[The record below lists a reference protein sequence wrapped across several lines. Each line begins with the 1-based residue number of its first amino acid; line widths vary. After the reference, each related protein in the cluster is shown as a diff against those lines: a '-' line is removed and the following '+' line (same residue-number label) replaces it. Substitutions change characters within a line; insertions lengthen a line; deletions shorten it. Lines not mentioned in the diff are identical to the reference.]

1 MAENFGN
8 GVSRT
13 LSASKRQFQTV
24 VWQAGKPPLDSELNL
39 MSQAD
44 VERLSNLIRAKI
56 PSGWIKNPSGSE
68 RDFLT
73 SEDWSN
79 FFLLGNPEAGS
90 EDAPLW
96 ANVNG
101 WVIPV
106 TGTGVVDGVVANRV
120 NLYAPP
126 TSDSRIDLVFLEVW
140 LAQVAPN
147 PSTVNKPTASTLYKY
162 GNTQFGG
169 TNLPDDLEDPN
180 IGYETTER
188 VQIQYRIRV
197 FGQGAALGDSVD
209 LSTFPDGLDDPN
221 VVAQGASSQPQAGY
235 PWQNMRATLGDA
247 GLWRAGDGDSTNAL
261 GTVDGYAYA
270 IPLCAVFRR
279 NSSEFV
285 ARTNAGNPTQNGAFN
300 RNPLSV
306 APTNPV
312 DGTRIFQPVSLTSSI
327 SASATGN
334 IQVNAL
340 AGSGLDNPD
349 LYDGTTPV
357 FFRLG
362 GEIVGV
368 LGYSTASVPGTL
380 NVTSRGRF
388 ATQALP
394 HDAGE
399 KFEFFCYRPDGL
411 FADQVAPRDILDMRR
426 SVTLGEWDFH
436 GILQRNLNKL
446 FEGSLRT
453 SYKQSSG
460 SDTEGPVVV
469 EVDTLWADT
478 SNPNGTEAL
487 DGPDGIRTVFSDAAV
502 CEGASVILKPVTG
515 GANPVAV
522 ADFTSGATSWPA
534 ATFAPAGFQ
543 PASGWTNQA
552 VIEIN
557 IGGGTTNSGARG
569 TVRNTADNRIV
580 RFVTPREYWLSR
592 DYITDTNTKGLQ
604 TPVLMRFLGE
614 PWGDPAAGSELS
626 TDHPGPMFP
635 LPEYNFERPYIFLGG
650 VVNSLLRST
659 TALTVISGGRNIVRF
674 AGVDFDAAGAW
685 CADPADPRV
694 LALENISNLLL
705 HGSRNLYDL
714 LTQGG
719 QDVSG
724 ASSELYLVL
733 TGDTTNPG
741 NAGVFRVIGAGT
753 IGYTSVVAPA
763 VTDLVV
769 ERVGESPGAFVAGVA
784 LTAEARSQYTHTLDG
799 NLLAD
804 GAGAVIVLTDLYSVA
819 GGSTSP
825 WNGLVSNPLESQ
837 ALVDFLIQYSPSR
850 GGMGRVPD
858 SLDRVAMV
866 GVSSATMVR
875 EAPTTLDPSFSGQAG
890 VPSGEIYFETQHLQ
904 TWNRLP
910 SLGASAPLAPAYGE
924 GTFLKDQRREAEIF
938 FDKGSKTL
946 VIRPLQRTDIT
957 TNLHQLTAGSF
968 FPATYAAGSFAGGL
982 IDGGQIFANS
992 RNYGYPVPPEFMP
1005 RFGRQDI
1012 PYHQTTG
1019 TLQSVFPGINHLFG
1033 DSLVSSDDVFRVLGG
1048 KDSSSGVVS
1057 LFIQTGATSGR
1068 DYGEYFNMGLA
1079 AFGYQGRLF
1088 QDVNNYSSDLPHKGL
1103 RGIELPP
1110 FLGVARLY
1118 GVYDLR
1124 EFSGEGAWNSDRVTP
1139 STVAGRPK
1147 NLLKTG
1153 QTKQTLY
1160 IVKGGGQDVTGNAD
1174 DHTYVIPE
1182 DVIDIRLSGAYV
1194 PGDLFENMEFV
1205 VECVVFGFGRG
1216 FINKNNYVLARRSLP
1231 DGRDPFNPAQV
1242 TPEAGQVS
1250 AILNLPL
1257 PFGEQIYTVLS
1268 RTVYQGDPYMTR
1280 DGSTKVVSDYAFRL
1294 GQIPQSSAWELSKAI
1309 QQYDSATG
1317 YSQVP
1322 EIPNARSLEVLA
1334 SIDFWTTLGT
1344 GKMGGPVWPGTLT
1357 DSGHLQDSGGA
1368 PERIP
1373 ETSSQAPW
1381 QPEPRTFTEPYSSE
1395 APRAELRVRFL
1406 QDTTA
1411 SSGQIIEIRRGSVTV
1426 QAVSGVDFS
1435 GVSASAA
1442 AEDFAAYVNSSA
1454 SVRARLGV
1462 VATWSGGNEVLLES
1476 YFPGPEGSK
1485 TQVTLLPDPPA
1496 AGVTGFAL
1504 LGKPKFGRVL
1514 TQAYLS
1520 TPVCPPMNGGYGD
1533 FSTPIQLTGM
1543 TERLPLGILLQDS
1556 DFLGEDPLRDGASSL
1571 RVLFGGGVLS
1581 TSEESPL
1588 RGVSES
1594 GRIQSAGF
1602 IGMADGGILRYAPW
1616 TVLDPTGTRKFRLY
1630 RGGGSLY
1637 VLKPGHQGG
1646 PVDFSVGGLP
1656 EGAEPVLKGFV
1667 LAGRA
1672 YLVRN
1677 FYEEAFAGNDVR
1689 SHGDE
1694 LQMVIVTA
1702 GIPGQGPE
1710 SGRGY
1715 DLRGQISPTGYG
1727 EGFVAA
1733 DRFRLEGLPLMTEH
1747 NRAQV
1752 DPNIEG
1758 DLAPFPGKDP
1768 EPPGPC

>member
-13 LSASKRQFQTV
+13 LSANKRQFQTV
-24 VWQAGKPPLDSELNL
+24 VWQSGKPPLDSELNL

-44 VERLSNLIRAKI
+44 VERLSNLLRSKV
-56 PSGWIKNPSGSE
+56 PSGWIQNPSGSG

-90 EDAPLW
+90 EAAPLW

-101 WVIPV
+101 WIIPV
-106 TGTGVVDGVVANRV
+106 TGTGVLDGVVANRV
-120 NLYAPP
+120 NLFAPP
-126 TSDSRIDLVFLEVW
+126 STDSRIDLVFLEVW

-147 PSTVNKPTASTLYKY
+147 PSTVNKPTASTLYKW

-188 VQIQYRIRV
+188 VQLQYRIRV
-197 FGQGAALGDSVD
+197 FGRGAALGDSVD

-221 VVAQGASSQPQAGY
+221 VVAQGAASQPQVGF
-235 PWQNMRATLGDA
+235 PWQNMRALLGDA

-285 ARTNAGNPTQNGAFN
+285 ARTDAGNPTQNGAFD

-306 APTNPV
+306 APVVPV
-312 DGTRIFQPVSLTSSI
+312 DGTRIFLPVGLTSGI
-327 SASATGN
+327 SAAATGN
-334 IQVNAL
+334 IQVNGL
-340 AGSGLDNPD
+340 SGSGLDNPD

-362 GEIVGV
+362 GEILGV
-368 LGYSTASVPGTL
+368 LGYSTAAVPGTL

-388 ATQALP
+388 GTQAVP
-394 HDAGE
+394 HETGE
-399 KFEFFCYRPDGL
+399 ILEFFCFRPDGL
-411 FADQVAPRDILDMRR
+411 FADQIAPRDILDMRR

-436 GILQRNLNKL
+436 GILTRNLNKL

-453 SYKQSSG
+453 SYKQAAG

-502 CEGASVILKPVTG
+502 SEGASVILKPVTG
-515 GANPVAV
+515 GLNPVAV
-522 ADFTSGATSWPA
+522 ADFTAGATSWPA

-569 TVRNTADNRIV
+569 TVRNTANNRIV
-580 RFVTPREYWLSR
+580 RFLTPREYWLSR
-592 DYITDTNTKGLQ
+592 DYITETNSKGAQ
-604 TPVLMRFLGE
+604 TPVLLRFVGE
-614 PWGDPAAGSELS
+614 SWGSAAAGSES
-626 TDHPGPMFP
+626 ASNHPGPMFP
-635 LPEYNFERPYIFLGG
+635 LPEHNFERPYIFLGG
-650 VVNSLLRST
+650 VANSSLRST
-659 TALTVISGGRNIVRF
+659 TALTVISGGQNIVRF
-674 AGVDFDAAGAW
+674 ASVDFDALGVW

-694 LALENISNLLL
+694 LSLTGISNLLL

-719 QDVSG
+719 LDLSG

-733 TGDTTNPG
+733 TGDTTNAG

-753 IGYTSVVAPA
+753 IGYTTVIAPA
-763 VTDLVV
+763 ATDLVV
-769 ERVGESPGAFVAGVA
+769 ERVGEGSAFVAGVT
-784 LTAEARSQYTHTLDG
+784 LTAEARTQYTHTLDG

-804 GAGAVIVLTDLYSVA
+804 GASAVIVLTDLYSVA

-825 WNGLVSNPLESQ
+825 WNGLVSTPLESQ
-837 ALVDFLIQYSPSR
+837 ALVDFLVQYAPSR

-858 SLDRVAMV
+858 SLDRVSMV
-866 GVSSATMVR
+866 EVSSAIMVR
-875 EAPTTLDPSFSGQAG
+875 EAPTSLDPAFVGEAG
-890 VPSGEIYFETQHLQ
+890 VPAGEIYFEVQHLQ

-910 SLGASAPLAPAYGE
+910 SLGASAPLAPDYGD
-924 GTFLKDQRREAEIF
+924 GTFLKDQRREAEVF

-946 VIRPLQRTDIT
+946 VIRPLQRTD
-957 TNLHQLTAGSF
+957 LTLYRRVLSSGSF
-968 FPATYAAGSFAGGL
+968 YPATYSSGAFSGGT
-982 IDGGQIFANS
+982 IDGGQLFVS
-992 RNYGYPVPPEFMP
+992 TRNTGYSVPPEFMP

-1019 TLQSVFPGINHLFG
+1019 TLQTVFPGVNHLFG
-1033 DSLVSSDDVFRVLGG
+1033 DSLDSTDDVFRVLGG

-1088 QDVNNYSSDLPHKGL
+1088 QDVNNYSSDLTHKGL

-1110 FLGVARLY
+1110 FLGIARLY

-1124 EFSGEGAWNSDRVTP
+1124 EFSGQGAWNPDRVTP

-1147 NLLKTG
+1147 NLLRVD

-1160 IVKGGGQDVTGNAD
+1160 IVKGGGQDVTGDAD

-1194 PGDLFENMEFV
+1194 SGDLFENMEFV

-1216 FINKNNYVLARRSLP
+1216 WINKNNYVLARRSLP
-1231 DGRDPFNPAQV
+1231 DGLNPLGV

-1257 PFGEQIYTVLS
+1257 PYGEQLYTVLS

-1280 DGSTKVVSDYAFRL
+1280 DGATKVVSDYAFRL
-1294 GQIPQSSAWELSKAI
+1294 GQIPQASAWELSKAI
-1309 QQYDSATG
+1309 QQYDSSAG
-1317 YSQVP
+1317 YAQVP

-1344 GKMGGPVWPGTLT
+1344 GKIGGPVWPGTLT

-1373 ETSSQAPW
+1373 GTSSQAPW
-1381 QPEPRTFTEPYSSE
+1381 QPEPRTFSEPASAES
-1395 APRAELRVRFL
+1395 PRAELRIRFL
-1406 QDTTA
+1406 QDTTTC
-1411 SSGQIIEIRRGSVTV
+1411 SGQIIELRRGSFGIQVT
-1426 QAVSGVDFS
+1426 AGVDFT
-1435 GVSASAA
+1435 GVTASAA
-1442 AEDFAAYVNSSA
+1442 AEDFAAYVNTLLAASA
-1454 SVRARLGV
+1454 QLGV
-1462 VATWSGGNEVLLES
+1462 TASWAGGNEVLLES
-1476 YFPGPEGSK
+1476 YFPGLEGSK
-1485 TQVTLLPDPPA
+1485 TQVTLLPSSPTTA
-1496 AGVTGFAL
+1496 VTGFAIS
-1504 LGKPKFGRVL
+1504 GKPKFGRTI
-1514 TQAYLS
+1514 TQAFLS
-1520 TPVCPPMNGGYGD
+1520 TPVCPPMNGGYGN
-1533 FSTPIQLTGM
+1533 FSTPINLAGM

-1571 RVLFGGGVLS
+1571 KVMLGGGVLS

-1588 RGVSES
+1588 RGVQES
-1594 GRIQSAGF
+1594 GRVQGAGF

-1637 VLKPGHQGG
+1637 VLEPGQEGG

-1656 EGAEPVLKGFV
+1656 EGCEPVLKGFL

-1677 FYEEAFAGNDVR
+1677 FREEAFTGNVLR

-1694 LQMVIVTA
+1694 LQMVVVTS

-1710 SGRGY
+1710 AGGGY

-1733 DRFRLEGLPLMTEH
+1733 DRYRLEGLPLMTEH
-1747 NRAQV
+1747 NRAEV

-1758 DLAPFPGKDP
+1758 DLAPYPGKDP